1 MTKIRIPSLAIVL
14 LVAYASAHAGEQ
26 PRSYTV
32 PFDTIKTQHMVVD
45 VKINGNGPF
54 RLIFDTGAPDSLVNN
69 RLAKEAGLFPK
80 EFKKP
85 PFALFGSMGQFKI
98 KTLEAGDLKAENLSV
113 MVVDHPTVAAISD
126 AVGPIDGIVG
136 FTFFARYK
144 MTIDYQKKLMTF
156 VPNDYRPPDTMQ
168 AIMKMMLM
176 PKSEREKPKVLA
188 PGALFGFKVDKEK
201 GDDDA
206 GVTVKEVLP
215 DTPAAA
221 AGLKAGD
228 RLLTLDSRWTDTV
241 NDCYLAASFVRPGS
255 TVAATVLRDGKET
268 TLKIK
273 ANAGL

>member
-1 MTKIRIPSLAIVL
+1 MTKIRSLSVAIAFLIACV
-14 LVAYASAHAGEQ
+14 SARAGEQ
-26 PRSYTV
+26 PKSFSV

-45 VKINGNGPF
+45 VKINGHGPY

-80 EFKKP
+80 DFKKP
-85 PFALFGSMGQFKI
+85 PFALFGAVGQFKI

-144 MTIDYQKKLMTF
+144 MTIDYQKKVMTF
-156 VPNDYRPPDTMQ
+156 LPNDYRPPDTMQ

-176 PKSEREKPKVLA
+176 SKSEREKPKVLA

-201 GDDDA
+201 SDDNA

-228 RLLTLDSRWTDTV
+228 RLLTLDGRWTDTV

-255 TVAATVLRDGKET
+255 TVAATVLRDGKES

-273 ANAGL
+273 ANSGL